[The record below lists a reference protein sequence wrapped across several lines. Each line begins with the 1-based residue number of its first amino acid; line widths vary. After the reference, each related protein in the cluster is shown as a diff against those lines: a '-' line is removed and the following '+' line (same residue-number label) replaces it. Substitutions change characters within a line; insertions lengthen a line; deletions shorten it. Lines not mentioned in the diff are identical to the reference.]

1 MQLQEIRKQVNLQ
14 EWTQMVMDCR
24 NSGLSIKDWCAQN
37 GVNSKTYYY
46 RQRRVFEAIGN
57 RPFEHTNRAM
67 TPATDSVEFAPL
79 RSESC
84 SPNVLKL
91 HLPGGTLEI
100 PEGYDPQ
107 TLRAIIQVL
116 QEC

>member
-1 MQLQEIRKQVNLQ
+1 MQLQEIRKQVNRR

-57 RPFEHTNRAM
+57 RPFERTNRAM
-67 TPATDSVEFAPL
+67 TPATDSIEFAPL
-79 RSESC
+79 RPIDVSSC
-84 SPNVLKL
+84 MAKL
-91 HLPGGTLEI
+91 HLSAGTLEI
-100 PEGYDPQ
+100 PEGFDPQ
-107 TLRAIIQVL
+107 TLRAIIQVM